1 MVEPRTIEDSN
12 LASLTQQQ
20 KEEQTAHVS
29 SSSSVRKSSALAMES
44 ATSASA
50 VATSL
55 SSKTAALVAEASSSS
70 STSVQ
75 QQSSKFSQHKESAAV
90 SSIAA
95 STSATA
101 NIRKTSSQSKVSAS
115 EMSAQKSVE
124 FQQDLR
130 RRSLSTERRRVSSA
144 ESTAIKSTTSQVKTM
159 AEESRMSSAK
169 MHQGVVSSLQIEKGL
184 ASGNAM
190 VAQQASI
197 DQLDSSAMVS
207 AAETKFSSAAA
218 QRKSS
223 FTLSSE
229 EHSRSVFYK
238 KLSNILIFK

>member
-12 LASLTQQQ
+12 LVSLADQQQ
-20 KEEQTAHVS
+20 QAQTAQVS
-29 SSSSVRKSSALAMES
+29 SSIRKSSMSAMES

-55 SSKTAALVAEASSSS
+55 SSKTAALVAEASSTS
-70 STSVQ
+70 STAFQ
-75 QQSSKFSQHKESAAV
+75 QQASRFSQHKESAAM

-101 NIRKTSSQSKVSAS
+101 NITKASSQSKISAS
-115 EMSAQKSVE
+115 EMSAKKSVE

-130 RRSLSTERRRVSSA
+130 RRSLSSERRRVSSA

-169 MHQGVVSSLQIEKGL
+169 VHQGVVSSLQTERSL
-184 ASGNAM
+184 ASGNTM
-190 VAQQASI
+190 VAQQASM

-207 AAETKFSSAAA
+207 AASANFSSTAA
-218 QRKSS
+218 QQKSS
-223 FTLSSE
+223 FSLSSE
-229 EHSRSVFYK
+229 EHSRSVCYHK
-238 KLSNILIFK
+238 DYLIF